1 MSAEVVRYELRGAA
15 LKLFHCRDNEVLMSG
30 AAGTGKSVA
39 ALAKVH
45 LTCLHVPK
53 TRALIVRKTHSSLTA
68 STLVTFRQKVAA
80 EALAHGVVHFYG
92 GSAQEP
98 ASFRYANGSAIVVG
112 GLDKA
117 TRLLSTEYDLVFV
130 DEAVETTPEDL
141 DTLVTRLRNG
151 RLSYQQLI
159 MATNPGPP
167 SHHLKLRADAGRC
180 RMLYSRHEDNPRL
193 YQDGE
198 WTDYGRDYL
207 ARLDSLTGPRYERM
221 RWGKWV
227 AAEGLIYEDWNEAVH
242 LVDRFDV
249 PHDWPRWWVIDFG
262 YTNPFV
268 WQDWRQDPDGR
279 LYLVR
284 EVYHSRRLVE
294 DHARQ
299 IKAIAAEHPDEPAP
313 QAVICDHDAED
324 RATLERYLGMAAVPA
339 KKTVSDGIQAVQSR
353 LKPAGDGRPRLYLM
367 RDAVIERDQALAD
380 AGKPTSTMEEM
391 SGYVWAVKPGA
402 HGGLKEQPLKE
413 NDHGMDA
420 MRYLVADLDLIGT
433 GTVHAPTRPPRGGT
447 SSPTASRYARTLG
460 SRTGPSTGGRRR

>member
-1 MSAEVVRYELRGAA
+1 MTEVVRFELRGAVRE
-15 LKLFHCRDNEVLMSG
+15 LFGSTDTEVLLSG
-30 AAGTGKSVA
+30 AAGTGKSVG
-39 ALAKVH
+39 ALMYLH
-45 LTCLHVPK
+45 LACMRTPGV
-53 TRALIVRKTHSSLTA
+53 RALIVRKTHSSLTA

-80 EALAHGVVHFYG
+80 EAIAHGALHFYG

-98 ASFRYANGSAIVVG
+98 ASFRYANGSVIVVG
-112 GLDKA
+112 GLDRP

-130 DEAVETTPEDL
+130 DEAIEVTPEDL

-151 RLSYQQLI
+151 VLPLQRLI

-180 RMLYSRHEDNPRL
+180 RILYSTHEDNPRL

-207 ARLDSLTGPRYERM
+207 ARLDSLTGPRYQRM

-227 AAEGLIYEDWNEAVH
+227 AAEGLIYTDWSESTH
-242 LVDRFDV
+242 LVDRFT
-249 PHDWPRWWVIDFG
+249 PPPDWARWWTIDFG

-268 WQDWRQDPDGR
+268 WQDWRQDGDGR

-284 EVYHSRRLVE
+284 EIYHSTRLVE

-299 IKAIAAEHPDEPAP
+299 IRGILDEHPDEPAP

-324 RATLERYLGMAAVPA
+324 RATLERHLGMVTTAA
-339 KKTVSDGIQAVQSR
+339 KKTVSDGIQAVQTR
-353 LKPAGDGRPRLYLM
+353 LRRAGDEKPRLFVM

-380 AGKPTSTMEEM
+380 AGRPTSTAEEM

-402 HGGLKEQPLKE
+402 AGGLKEQPLKE
-413 NDHGMDA
+413 NDHGADA
-420 MRYLVADLDLIGT
+420 LRYVVAAVDLVGQSSIQSPAARPAG
-433 GTVHAPTRPPRGGT
+433 GRSAPSGA
-447 SSPTASRYARTLG
+447 ASRYGR
-460 SRTGPSTGGRRR
+460 PVTGGGGWASSRR